1 MIDLF
6 NAGGPLF
13 MGILSI
19 IATVMIA
26 LSVFNARTVLLSKA
40 VGNAYDKVN
49 QIREVGLL
57 ALIVGVLATTINLMG
72 AFSAIEQAADVSMA
86 LLAGGLKYATFTL
99 VYGMIIYILSILTSL
114 VLKWRIGQLPD

>member
-1 MIDLF
+1 
-6 NAGGPLF
+6 

-26 LSVFNARTVLLSKA
+26 LSVFNARAVLLSKA
-40 VGNAYDKVN
+40 LGNAYDKVN

-72 AFSAIEQAADVSMA
+72 AFSAIEEAGDVPMA

>member
-6 NAGGPLF
+6 KAGGPLF

-19 IATVMIA
+19 IATVMLA
-26 LSVFNARTVLLSKA
+26 LSVFHTRGILFSKVLGS
-40 VGNAYDKVN
+40 AYDKVS

-57 ALIVGVLATTINLMG
+57 ALIIGVLATTISLMNV
-72 AFSAIEQAADVSMA
+72 FTAIEGAGDVPMA

-99 VYGMIIYILSILTSL
+99 VYGIIIYTLSILISL
-114 VLKWRIGQLPD
+114 VLKWRIGRLPD